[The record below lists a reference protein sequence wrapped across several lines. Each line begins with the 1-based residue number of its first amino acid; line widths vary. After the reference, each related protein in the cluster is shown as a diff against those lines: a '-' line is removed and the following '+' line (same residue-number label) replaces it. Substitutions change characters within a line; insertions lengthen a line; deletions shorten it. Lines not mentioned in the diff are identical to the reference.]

1 MNKEEF
7 LKLLETLDFEELRCA
22 TISYYKKK
30 PKKSTLYYEETEDYN
45 PKTICIGTNLE
56 SLINEN
62 YQQLDWKI
70 NEMYKLLGEKENESR

>member
-1 MNKEEF
+1 MSKEEF
-7 LKLLETLDFEELRCA
+7 LKLLEALDFEELRCA

-30 PKKSTLYYEETEDYN
+30 PKKSTLYYEETEDFN

-70 NEMYKLLGEKENESR
+70 NEMYKLLGDKENE

>member
-1 MNKEEF
+1 MSKEEF

-30 PKKSTLYYEETEDYN
+30 PKHTLYYEETEDFN

-70 NEMYKLLGEKENESR
+70 NEMYKLLGDKENE

>member
-1 MNKEEF
+1 MNKEEL
-7 LKLLETLDFEELRCA
+7 LKLLEALDFEELRCA

-30 PKKSTLYYEETEDYN
+30 PKKSALYYEETEDYN

-70 NEMYKLLGEKENESR
+70 NELGRKILGGKE